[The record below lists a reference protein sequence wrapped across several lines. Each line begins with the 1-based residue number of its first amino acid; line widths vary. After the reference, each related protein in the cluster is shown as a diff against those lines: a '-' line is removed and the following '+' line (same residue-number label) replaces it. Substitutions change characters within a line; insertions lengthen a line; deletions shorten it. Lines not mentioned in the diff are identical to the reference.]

1 MELKKIGMA
10 ALATGMWMVSQTTL
24 AQTPLESAAKLTDNE
39 RFEDAARA
47 IRSVLMAEPNNG
59 EAWFLLGE
67 NYYANDQLD
76 SAQIAYQRGV
86 QVNPLMPL
94 NAVGLG
100 KVLQARGKSA
110 EAKAAFEACITKA
123 LDKSSKTSKPMQASV
138 YREAAEGLINGAVKD
153 PTTALDYVE
162 KAIALDPAS
171 AELYIVK
178 GDALFEQNSR
188 DASAPMSLYKK
199 AGELEATNAK
209 PIARKAFIYYRAKNF
224 DAAIAEYDNAIAMDA
239 AYAPAYRGRAEAY
252 YFKRDFAKATA
263 DYNQY
268 LSINKGNVSARV
280 RYAKFLYL
288 TGEHAASLKEIG
300 ALKAAGVRENTLTRI
315 EGYDYNALG
324 DFYNALASMEEYF
337 EMQPKDQ
344 LIPSDYEIMGK
355 VYEGLAKNAKEGTV
369 ASGSLP
375 AGNLD
380 SLAAEMCLICARM
393 DRTKTDLF
401 TDAASMFR
409 KAKMYDMEVRAL
421 QEKVTLGEAKVNDYY
436 YLGSAANKARMFTT
450 ADSAWAIYVSKQPNI
465 YQGYLGRARANVGID
480 STKTTWQARPY
491 FEEVVRKM
499 KPEDITKSPTDA
511 EEAYFYLGFYHFY
524 STKDLAMA
532 KCWFEKVKANNA
544 GTGNT
549 KIAADMLLSKELKD
563 VKAGACE
570 IL

>member
-67 NYYANDQLD
+67 NYYANEQLD
-76 SAQIAYQRGV
+76 SAQVAYQRGV

-100 KVLQARGKSA
+100 KVMQARGKSA
-110 EAKAAFEACITKA
+110 EAKAAFEACIAKA
-123 LDKSSKTSKPMQASV
+123 LDKSSKTPKPMQASV
-138 YREAAEGLINGAVKD
+138 YREAAEGLIHGAVKD
-153 PTTALDYVE
+153 PSTALDYVE
-162 KAIALDPAS
+162 KAIALDPAD
-171 AELYIVK
+171 AELYVVK
-178 GDALFEQNSR
+178 GDALFEQNPR

-224 DAAIAEYDNAIAMDA
+224 DAAISEYDNAVAMDA

-263 DYNQY
+263 DYDKY
-268 LSINKGNVSARV
+268 LELNKGNTSARV
-280 RYAKFLYL
+280 RYAQFLFLVGKYA
-288 TGEHAASLKEIG
+288 ESL
-300 ALKAAGVRENTLTRI
+300 ALITDLQGQGVKSVTLARLK
-315 EGYDYNALG
+315 GYNMVELKDTVNAVP
-324 DFYNALASMEEYF
+324 AMEAYF
-337 EMQPKDQ
+337 AVQPQDQ
-344 LIPSDYEIMGK
+344 LISSDLQYYGK
-355 VYEGLAKNAKEGTV
+355 AV
-369 ASGSLP
+369 AQL
-375 AGNLD
+375 GND
-380 SLAAEMCLICARM
+380 SLAGEKLLFAARM
-393 DRTKTDLF
+393 KNADPDLF
-401 TDAASMFR
+401 MEAGSFFLKARMFKKATEAFRGKVAS
-409 KAKMYDMEVRAL
+409 
-421 QEKVTLGEAKVNDYY
+421 AKVVVNDWY
-436 YLGSAANKARMFTT
+436 YLGGAANKAKEYGT
-450 ADSAWAIYVSKQPNI
+450 ADSAWAEYITKQPNI
-465 YQGYLGRARANVGID
+465 YQGYLGRARANVGLD
-480 STKTTWQARPY
+480 PDKKTWQAQSF

-563 VKAGACE
+563 VKAATCE

>member
-1 MELKKIGMA
+1 MELKKIGMV
-10 ALATGMWMVSQTTL
+10 ALATGIWMVSQTTL

-67 NYYANDQLD
+67 NYYANEQLD
-76 SAQIAYQRGV
+76 SAQAAYQRGA

-100 KVLQARGKSA
+100 KVMQARGKTA
-110 EAKAAFEACITKA
+110 EAKAAFDTAIAKA
-123 LDKSSKTSKPMQASV
+123 IDKSSKTPKPMQASV

-162 KAIALDPAS
+162 KAIALDPAD

-178 GDALFEQNSR
+178 GDALFERNPR

-199 AGELEATNAK
+199 AGELEGTNAK

-224 DAAIAEYDNAIAMDA
+224 DAAITEYDNAVAMDA

-252 YFKRDFAKATA
+252 YFKRDFAKATS
-263 DYNQY
+263 DYDKY
-268 LSINKGNVSARV
+268 LELNKGNTSARV
-280 RYAKFLYL
+280 RYAQFLFLVGKY
-288 TGEHAASLKEIG
+288 GESL
-300 ALKAAGVRENTLTRI
+300 ALITELQGQGVKNVTLARLK
-315 EGYDYNALG
+315 GYNMVELKDTVNAMP
-324 DFYNALASMEEYF
+324 AMEAYF
-337 EMQPKDQ
+337 AVQSQDQ
-344 LIPSDYEIMGK
+344 LISSDLQYYGK
-355 VYEGLAKNAKEGTV
+355 AV
-369 ASGSLP
+369 AQL
-375 AGNLD
+375 GND
-380 SLAAEMCLICARM
+380 SLAGEKLLFAARM
-393 DRTKTDLF
+393 KNADPDLF
-401 TDAASMFR
+401 MEAGSFFQKARMFKKATEAYRGKVAS
-409 KAKMYDMEVRAL
+409 
-421 QEKVTLGEAKVNDYY
+421 AKVVVNDWY
-436 YLGSAANKARMFTT
+436 YLGGAANKAKEFGT
-450 ADSAWAIYVSKQPNI
+450 ADSAWAEYITKQPNI
-465 YQGYLGRARANVGID
+465 YQGYLGRARANVGLD
-480 STKTTWQARPY
+480 PDKKTWQAQPF

-499 KPEDITKSPTDA
+499 KPEEITKSPTDA

-549 KIAADMLLSKELKD
+549 KIATEMLLSKELKD
-563 VKAGACE
+563 VKAGSCE